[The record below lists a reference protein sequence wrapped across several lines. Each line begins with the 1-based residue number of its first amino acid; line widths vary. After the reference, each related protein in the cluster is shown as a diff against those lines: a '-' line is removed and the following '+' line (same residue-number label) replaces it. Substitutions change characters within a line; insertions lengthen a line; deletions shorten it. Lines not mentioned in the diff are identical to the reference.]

1 MEFCIEITLL
11 SQRQCKHVG
20 WVEKKT
26 AMYGRWSNIFV
37 IMVPWWKKTKMWQI
51 VWVCTAGHIVRI
63 PQGGSFFV
71 HLWSK
76 AQSHRRKVTVSG
88 FRLILPSDSQWRYL
102 ESCLNEV
109 LSVSPAEV
117 IIHRSLWCF
126 MCYIIIGVLNL
137 TAGKWVEPQLRDLEV
152 GQTFI
157 KAIYRKPAFYL
168 AIFFFQT
175 VSSIELEVT
184 HDYNSHF
191 ISQLGWRRI
200 WGQCIYCLF

>member
-1 MEFCIEITLL
+1 MFPDERRQKCDRLCGSAQLITQSEYHGVAVSVL
-11 SQRQCKHVG
+11 
-20 WVEKKT
+20 
-26 AMYGRWSNIFV
+26 
-37 IMVPWWKKTKMWQI
+37 
-51 VWVCTAGHIVRI
+51 
-63 PQGGSFFV
+63 

-76 AQSHRRKVTVSG
+76 AQPHRRNITTSG

-109 LSVSPAEV
+109 LSVGLAEV
-117 IIHRSLWCF
+117 IIRRSLWCF
-126 MCYIIIGVLNL
+126 MLCITIGVSYQ
-137 TAGKWVEPQLRDLEV
+137 TAWKWVEPPLRDLEV

-168 AIFFFQT
+168 AIFFPQT

-191 ISQLGWRRI
+191 ISQLGRRRI